1 MIPVFLAPMAGYTNA
16 PMRLLCSRFGAERTY
31 TEMANAAG
39 LIHKSD
45 ATWQL
50 LETLPEEPLPVA
62 HLYGNDPET
71 FARAAERIA
80 ATGRFRG
87 IDINAGCPVPKIT
100 RSGAGSTLMR
110 DPKRIGAIVAAIR
123 RACDLPVTVKT
134 RIGFSPSEITV
145 FDVLAEVEAA
155 GGAALAIHGRTRAQG
170 HAGPVAH
177 DIVAE
182 VKRRATIP
190 VYGNGGIRDFGSAA
204 DYAARTGV
212 DALLVGQ
219 AAIGHPWTFSDIRDG
234 VTYRVTD
241 SRTLALPLEE
251 IRRVLFEH
259 INLELAF
266 VKAIKAK
273 YPDSA
278 PIESPEEVTVI
289 RFRCDLFR
297 YLSGLM
303 GSAQMRG
310 RMVTTKTL
318 DEVRS
323 IVDDCLACEAAR
335 RARRAERL
343 EEIRAAGKPTDDGD
357 SRG

>member
-1 MIPVFLAPMAGYTNA
+1 MIPIFLAPMAGYTNA
-16 PMRLLCSRFGAERTY
+16 PMRLLCSRFGAQRTY

-39 LIHKSD
+39 LIHKSG

-50 LETLPEEPLPVA
+50 LETLPEEPKPFA
-62 HLYGNDPET
+62 HIYGNDPDT

-80 ATGRFRG
+80 ATERFSG

-100 RSGAGSTLMR
+100 RSGAGSSLMHE
-110 DPKRIGAIVAAIR
+110 PKRIGAIVAAIR
-123 RACDLPVTVKT
+123 RVCDLPVTVKT

-145 FDVLAEVEAA
+145 FDVLSEVENA
-155 GGAALAIHGRTRAQG
+155 GGAALTIHGRTKAQG

-182 VKRRATIP
+182 VKRRASIP
-190 VYGNGGIRDFGSAA
+190 IYGNGGVRDYSTAT
-204 DYAARTGV
+204 DYVAKTGV

-219 AAIGHPWTFSDIRDG
+219 AAIGHPWTFSDIRNG
-234 VTYRVTD
+234 ITYRITD
-241 SRTLALPLEE
+241 SRALALPLEE

-259 INLELAF
+259 IDLELAF
-266 VKAIKAK
+266 VKEIKAK

-278 PIESPEEVTVI
+278 PSESPEEVTAI

-303 GSAQMRG
+303 GAARMRG
-310 RMVTTKTL
+310 RMITTKTL
-318 DEVRS
+318 DGVRA
-323 IVDDCLACEAAR
+323 IVDDCLACEAER
-335 RARRAERL
+335 RARRQERL
-343 EEIRAAGKPTDDGD
+343 SAE
-357 SRG
+357 